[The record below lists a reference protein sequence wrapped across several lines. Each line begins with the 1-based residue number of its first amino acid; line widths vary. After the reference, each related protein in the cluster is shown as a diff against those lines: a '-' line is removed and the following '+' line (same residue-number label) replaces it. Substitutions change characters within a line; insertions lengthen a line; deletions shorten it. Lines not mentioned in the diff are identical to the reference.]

1 MTENQIQIIYVTC
14 RDKDEALTISRTLV
28 EERLAACA
36 NILDGISSVYVWQGK
51 LQEENEVVLLLKT
64 TIKKAESCAARVREI
79 HSYEVPCVMT
89 WNSNVLNPRYL
100 EWIEDS
106 VK

>member
-1 MTENQIQIIYVTC
+1 MSQNQIQIIYVTC
-14 RDKDEALTISRTLV
+14 RDKNEALTISRTIV

-64 TIKKAESCAARVREI
+64 TIKQAETCATRVREI

-89 WNSNVLNPRYL
+89 WNSSVLNPAYFQ
-100 EWIEDS
+100 WIQEC
-106 VK
+106 VR